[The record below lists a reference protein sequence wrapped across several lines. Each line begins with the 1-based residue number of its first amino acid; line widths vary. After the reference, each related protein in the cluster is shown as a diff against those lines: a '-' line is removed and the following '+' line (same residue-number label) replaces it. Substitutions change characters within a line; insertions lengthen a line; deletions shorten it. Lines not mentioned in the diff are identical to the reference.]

1 MKEKICNSEQLCCAR
16 KLKYYDGREKN
27 INIITVDNSCLSFTV
42 LQDNGLDI
50 YDLRHK
56 GTNISFLNKSGICG
70 FVSDFNTLFS
80 GGMLYTC
87 GLDSLGRREGY
98 PTHGKYHNT
107 PAKLISLNSDEKG
120 VEIVGR
126 VCDSGLFQNNLQL
139 ERTISCKY
147 NSSVLNVKNRLT
159 NLGYKTAEY
168 CLLFHINL
176 GYPMI
181 DKGVKIDAPII
192 KTVCNKD
199 NPEKRISKCLVMDDP
214 KADLTEECFYHKVSK
229 GIVNVINDKLKKQ
242 VTICYD
248 EKKLPCLVEWKS
260 MVSGDYALG
269 IEPSSTPLSAS
280 FFYNNIQPQES
291 IDYDVVIK
299 IDDIK

>member
-1 MKEKICNSEQLCCAR
+1 MMEMINNNEQLCCAR
-16 KLKYYDGREKN
+16 KLKFYDGRERGE
-27 INIITVDNSCLSFTV
+27 NIITIENGCLSFTI
-42 LQDNGLDI
+42 LQDRGLDI
-50 YDLRHK
+50 YDLRHR
-56 GTNISFLNKSGICG
+56 GTNISFLSKSGLCG
-70 FVSDFNTLFS
+70 FNSDFNTTFN

-120 VEIVGR
+120 VEIVR
-126 VCDSGLFQNNLQL
+126 TVWDSGLFQNNLQL

-147 NSSVLNVKNRLT
+147 NSSVLNIKNRLT

-214 KADLTEECFYHKVSK
+214 KADLTEECFYHKGSK
-229 GIVNVINDKLKKQ
+229 GSGNVINDKLKKQ

-269 IEPSSTPLSAS
+269 IEPSTTKLDST
-280 FFYNNIQPQES
+280 FYYNTIKSQEQIDFDIS
-291 IDYDVVIK
+291 IEISEL
-299 IDDIK
+299 